1 MNSIL
6 SLIIIYCNLYGTDPK
21 LVYSVMKVESN
32 FNPQAVSSKGAVG
45 LMQVMPTL
53 KMPKERL
60 FDPETN
66 ISEGVFRLVQAQKE
80 CVHKDDMTFIVC
92 YNLGAGKGNKI
103 KHAKLWKYYQQVM
116 KEYKNVPENF
126 ALQYRE

>member
-1 MNSIL
+1 
-6 SLIIIYCNLYGTDPK
+6 
-21 LVYSVMKVESN
+21 MKVESN